1 MVVAL
6 LDLDTL
12 ALLFVTAS
20 ADESPAAANNA
31 AEGEQT
37 EEHDTGNGTNDDSS
51 NGTGAETTATR
62 ASIIV
67 TDRLAVLISLRSLRS
82 VTRIGAGG
90 IFGDGL
96 GLGGLNSGSCDDS
109 RTSDSVRS
117 RVASSDLAVGSDDD
131 CRRRIVARL

>member
-37 EEHDTGNGTNDDSS
+37 EEHDTGNGTNDDYS

-67 TDRLAVLISLRSLRS
+67 TDRLAVLIEP
-82 VTRIGAGG
+82 
-90 IFGDGL
+90 
-96 GLGGLNSGSCDDS
+96 CDDP
-109 RTSDSVRS
+109 
-117 RVASSDLAVGSDDD
+117 LNHGK
-131 CRRRIVARL
+131 CRRVGAQRPAKLDLGRTRHAPVAAALDDGGDTVCSPL